1 MLHPMLTHQ
10 RDELL
15 GQLTPGKGHS
25 EGFRRAI
32 AGCFDL
38 ADTARSRR
46 EDIATDRTLSLAE
59 RKTAAARLADGRSSA
74 ASRVAHGARP
84 RGQGPC
90 RCRARKVPRRHAPAR
105 PVRPS
110 RRCRARRGRDLL
122 RSSRD
127 RAGERAEHRPLQRHP
142 DRERLVNGP
151 LSHSRTR
158 QPPQEGAP
166 RPAPHRGSPPSG

>member
-46 EDIATDRTLSLAE
+46 EDIATDRALSPAE
-59 RKTAAARLADGRSSA
+59 RKTAAARMADDDLLPHLVSLTA
-74 ASRVAHGARP
+74 
-84 RGQGPC
+84 
-90 RCRARKVPRRHAPAR
+90 
-105 PVRPS
+105 PVREVKARVDAERGKYRDGSLPAELS
-110 RRCRARRGRDLL
+110 ALREDVGRAEAAIYFARREIEPA
-122 RSSRD
+122 S
-127 RAGERAEHRPLQRHP
+127 A
-142 DRERLVNGP
+142 
-151 LSHSRTR
+151 LSTAHFNAILT
-158 QPPQEGAP
+158 GNTW
-166 RPAPHRGSPPSG
+166 